1 MAEEKTYVFD
11 GGSRNDI
18 PLAYALNGGFGNGFG
33 NGFGGYGGFGGGI
46 LGFLI
51 GILFGGAWGGNGF
64 GGFGG
69 GSGLSG
75 QLNSDANTSLVM
87 QAINGTDAD
96 VRTLATTINADFNDV
111 RDAVC
116 DLRAS
121 IQSVGAQVGMSGLQ
135 VQNAILSGDASIVA
149 KLQECCCE
157 NRLLTTQ
164 QGYEN
169 RIAISDQTNTLS
181 TQGMLNTRSI
191 TDAIAAQTTMITKE
205 FCELK
210 EREYQNK
217 IESLAA
223 ANATL
228 RNQIDNSTQTAAF
241 AAMLAPIQKEV
252 SDIRAA
258 QPQTVS
264 VPWPQLT
271 AVNTSPSIYGL
282 GLGYGLGWGYG
293 SNNGSIWA

>member
-1 MAEEKTYVFD
+1 
-11 GGSRNDI
+11 
-18 PLAYALNGGFGNGFG
+18 
-33 NGFGGYGGFGGGI
+33 
-46 LGFLI
+46 
-51 GILFGGAWGGNGF
+51 
-64 GGFGG
+64 
-69 GSGLSG
+69 
-75 QLNSDANTSLVM
+75 M

-116 DLRAS
+116 DLRS
-121 IQSVGAQVGMSGLQ
+121 VIQNVGSQVGMTGMQ
-135 VQNAILSGDASIVA
+135 IQNAVLSGDASIIA
-149 KLQECCCE
+149 KLQDCCCE

-191 TDAIAAQTTMITKE
+191 TDAIAAQTTMINQE
-205 FCELK
+205 FCALK

-217 IESLAA
+217 IDSLAA

-228 RNQIDNSTQTAAF
+228 RNQIDNASQTAAF
-241 AAMLAPIQKEV
+241 ATMLAPIQKEV
-252 SDIRAA
+252 SEIRAA
-258 QPQTVS
+258 QPNTVS

-271 AVNTSPSIYGL
+271 AVNTSPFLYGL
-282 GLGYGLGWGYG
+282 LNGYGLGFGYG